1 MSLMPSLKSSCRLLA
16 PLCAIV
22 FAACIEPG
30 ITVTQSVEGVTVDEA
45 NYIGQVLTVQAVSS
59 GLTVVP
65 AVDGVSITAGVSEQV
80 TFVTNCPVSGSV
92 ESTVAFAGQFDG
104 RTGVADLEFNVV
116 QAHSDCLIQGVVEGT
131 SITLNGAPTSSGGFI
146 LSVATGGS
154 YEVNG
159 TIQGQFGWVS
169 GARAGACP
177 YQMNFAGTGTGL
189 DELAVFNLQG
199 AVCGIPIV
207 RSVTFQPA

>member
-1 MSLMPSLKSSCRLLA
+1 MTVMTLPARATLLLLA
-16 PLCAIV
+16 TVLTG
-22 FAACIEPG
+22 CIEPG
-30 ITVTQSVEGVTVDEA
+30 VTITQPVEGVTVDEA
-45 NYIGQVLTVQAVSS
+45 NYLGQVLTVQAVSA
-59 GLTVVP
+59 GLTLVP
-65 AVDGVSITAGVSEQV
+65 ATDGVSITAGVSEQL
-80 TFVTNCPVSGSV
+80 TFESNCPVSGTV

-116 QAHSDCLIQGVVEGT
+116 QTHSECLIQGVVEGT
-131 SITLNGAPTSSGGFI
+131 SITMNGAPTSSGGFI
-146 LSVATGGS
+146 LSVQAGGS

-159 TIQGQFGWVS
+159 TIQGAFSWVS

-189 DELAVFNLQG
+189 DELAAFNLQG